1 MNLENIK
8 IIREKTNA
16 PVMKVK
22 EALSLCNNDVDKAI
36 DWLKE
41 NWRPKDKE
49 TAFGKIYTYNHQGR
63 IGVMLEVRCGTD
75 FVAMTQEFND
85 LCHELALQVVAG
97 LDGPI
102 EKQTWVKDTNKIVQ
116 DLIGEVS
123 KKMGET
129 IRLDRFVRWTV

>member
-8 IIREKTNA
+8 IIREKTSA